1 MGVAMSNPTESR
13 PLAELLGGLASDISN
28 LFRKEIQLAKAEASE
43 KVSETMAG
51 VGTLLAGGV
60 LLLGALGVLLAA
72 IVAFG
77 TAFLVNQGLDPM
89 LANAISALVVTVV
102 VGLIG
107 WGMVSGGLKAL
118 KGSNL
123 NMNRTAASLGR
134 DAEAVKERL

>member
-1 MGVAMSNPTESR
+1 MSNPTESR
-13 PLAELLGGLASDISN
+13 PLAELLGGLAGDISN

-43 KVSETMAG
+43 KISDTMAG

-72 IVAFG
+72 IVALG
-77 TAFLVNQGLDPM
+77 TSFLVNQGLDPI
-89 LANAISALVVTVV
+89 LANAIAAFLVTIV

-107 WGMVSGGLKAL
+107 WSMVSGGMKAL